1 MFWMEEEARALKHGD
16 SLCGEAYF
24 SMWED
29 NFAYEQSGQDIHKAK
44 MCSVQCV

>member
-1 MFWMEEEARALKHGD
+1 MFWTGEEAQALKHGD

-29 NFAYEQSGQDIHKAK
+29 SIVSEQSRQDSYRRNV
-44 MCSVQCV
+44 SV